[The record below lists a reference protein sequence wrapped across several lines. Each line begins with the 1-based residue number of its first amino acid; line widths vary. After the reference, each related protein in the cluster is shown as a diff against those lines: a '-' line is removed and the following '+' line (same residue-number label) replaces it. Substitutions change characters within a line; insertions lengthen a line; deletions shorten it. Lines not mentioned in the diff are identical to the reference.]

1 MSSEMNILKEKIL
14 TLSKESRDYTTKVLS
29 DQIKVPGFSGD
40 EKEVCALIK
49 KQCEDA
55 GFDEVFIDGL
65 GSVVGRVGNGKKILA
80 FDAHIDTVGIGD
92 IKQWNKDPHSG
103 DIDDK
108 HVYGLGT
115 ADQRGG
121 AAAMIASARNLKR
134 LAYNG
139 DFTIYYTFT
148 VMEED
153 CDGLAW
159 IYLIEKEG
167 IKPDYIVS
175 TEPSACELY
184 RGQRGRMEIEILLKG
199 ISSHGSI
206 PEGGDSAAY
215 KAAKVALAMDKLN
228 KELQPDEENF
238 LGKGSVTVSH
248 METSAPSQCSVPDAA
263 KLYLDRRL
271 TWGETEESCIS
282 QVKEYIRNAIGEE
295 AEKVYM
301 PYYDKKG
308 YKGTD
313 FGQELYFPTW
323 KFPEDHPVVTGALS
337 AYKNLFDKDIIP
349 GACTYSTNAVSF
361 AGRYNISSIIFG
373 PGDVEACHKPNE
385 FTRIDDLEKCTAF
398 YTMLP
403 YILEKK

>member
-1 MSSEMNILKEKIL
+1 MPSDMKSLKEKIL
-14 TLSKESRDYTTKVLS
+14 ILSEEARDYTANILS
-29 DQIKVPGFSGD
+29 EQIKVPGFSGS
-40 EKEVCALIK
+40 EEEVCKLIK

-65 GSVVGRVGNGKKILA
+65 GSVVARIGNGIKILA

-92 IKQWNKDPHSG
+92 IKQWKKNPHSG
-103 DIDDK
+103 EIDEN

-121 AAAMIASARNLKR
+121 AAVMIASGKILKE
-134 LAYNG
+134 LAYKG

-175 TEPSACELY
+175 SEPSACELY

-248 METSAPSQCSVPDAA
+248 METSAPSQCSVPDGA

-271 TWGETEESCIS
+271 TWGETEKSCIE
-282 QVKEYIRNAIGEE
+282 QVKQCIREAIGED

-323 KFPEDHPVVTGALS
+323 KFPEDHPIVQGAQK
-337 AYKNLFDKDIIP
+337 AYKKLFGDDIVP
-349 GACTYSTNAVSF
+349 GPCTYSTNAVSF
-361 AGRYNISSIIFG
+361 AGRYNIPSIILG
-373 PGDVEACHKPNE
+373 PGDVGVCHKPNE

-398 YTMLP
+398 YAILP
-403 YILEKK
+403 YILEEA